1 MKKILRLFI
10 AVRIPDDVKAQ
21 ICAGPLSGA
30 ALNRPGLRPVPAQ
43 NLHLTLHF
51 IGETPET
58 KLPDID
64 SALERAVGGIAG
76 FRVRLVGGG
85 CFPNRRS
92 PRVFWIGIDSEASQ
106 ALGSLAKTVKNE
118 LRKAGIGGDPKP
130 FRPHITVAR
139 VGERFDAAADTG
151 AVLAALA
158 GYETE
163 AFPVAAV
170 YCYSSD
176 LSRGKPV
183 YEKVI
188 RKPLN
193 G

>member
-1 MKKILRLFI
+1 MENHLRLFI
-10 AVRIPDDVKAQ
+10 AASLPSELITRLDRDILTAPELRK
-21 ICAGPLSGA
+21 S
-30 ALNRPGLRPVPAQ
+30 GLRPVPAQ

-58 KLPDID
+58 KLPEID
-64 SALERAVGGIAG
+64 AALDRAVGGIAV

-118 LRKAGIGGDPKP
+118 LQKAGIGGDPKP
-130 FRPHITVAR
+130 FRPHLTIAR
-139 VGERFDAAADTG
+139 VGERFDADQDAG
-151 AVLAALA
+151 ALLKKLD
-158 GYETE
+158 
-163 AFPVAAV
+163 AFNSDPFEINEIVCCA
-170 YCYSSD
+170 SD

-188 RKPLN
+188 EKRLI

>member
-1 MKKILRLFI
+1 MENHLRLFI
-10 AVRIPDDVKAQ
+10 AASLPSELITRLDRDILTAPELRK
-21 ICAGPLSGA
+21 S
-30 ALNRPGLRPVPAQ
+30 GLRPVPAQ

-58 KLPDID
+58 KLPEID
-64 SALERAVGGIAG
+64 AALDRAVGGIAV

-130 FRPHITVAR
+130 FRPHLTIAR
-139 VGERFDAAADTG
+139 VGERFDADQDAG
-151 AVLAALA
+151 ALLKKLD
-158 GYETE
+158 
-163 AFPVAAV
+163 AFNSDPFEINEIVCCA
-170 YCYSSD
+170 SD

-188 RKPLN
+188 EKRLI

>member
-1 MKKILRLFI
+1 MENHLRLFI
-10 AVRIPDDVKAQ
+10 AASLPSELITRLDRDILTAPELRK
-21 ICAGPLSGA
+21 S
-30 ALNRPGLRPVPAQ
+30 GLRPVPAQ

-85 CFPNRRS
+85 CFPTPRS

-130 FRPHITVAR
+130 FRPHLTIAR
-139 VGERFDAAADTG
+139 VGERFDADQDAG
-151 AVLAALA
+151 ALLKKLD
-158 GYETE
+158 
-163 AFPVAAV
+163 AFNSDPFEINEIVCCA
-170 YCYSSD
+170 SD

-188 RKPLN
+188 EKRLI

>member
-1 MKKILRLFI
+1 MENHLRLFI
-10 AVRIPDDVKAQ
+10 AASLPSELITRLDRDILTAPELRK
-21 ICAGPLSGA
+21 S
-30 ALNRPGLRPVPAQ
+30 GLRPVPAQ

-92 PRVFWIGIDSEASQ
+92 PRVFWLGLESDPGN
-106 ALGSLAKTVKNE
+106 ALSALAENVKTE
-118 LRKAGIGGDPKP
+118 LRNVGIVGDPKP
-130 FRPHITVAR
+130 FRPHLTVAR

-151 AVLAALA
+151 AVLKALA
-158 GYETE
+158 ENETE
-163 AFPVAAV
+163 PFPVAAI

-188 RKPLN
+188 EKRLI

>member
-1 MKKILRLFI
+1 MENHLRLFI
-10 AVRIPDDVKAQ
+10 AASLPSELITRLDRDILTAPELRK
-21 ICAGPLSGA
+21 S
-30 ALNRPGLRPVPAQ
+30 GLRPVPAQ

-130 FRPHITVAR
+130 FRPHLTIAR
-139 VGERFDAAADTG
+139 VGERFDADQDAG
-151 AVLAALA
+151 ALLKKLD
-158 GYETE
+158 
-163 AFPVAAV
+163 AFNSDPFEINEIVCCA
-170 YCYSSD
+170 SD

-188 RKPLN
+188 EKRLI

>member
-1 MKKILRLFI
+1 MENHLRLFI
-10 AVRIPDDVKAQ
+10 AASLPSELITRLDRDILTAPELRK
-21 ICAGPLSGA
+21 S
-30 ALNRPGLRPVPAQ
+30 GLRPVPAQ

-64 SALERAVGGIAG
+64 SALERAVGGIAV

-130 FRPHITVAR
+130 FRPHLTIAR
-139 VGERFDAAADTG
+139 VGERFDADQDAG
-151 AVLAALA
+151 ALLKKLD
-158 GYETE
+158 
-163 AFPVAAV
+163 AFNSDPFEINEIVCCA
-170 YCYSSD
+170 SD

-188 RKPLN
+188 EKRLI